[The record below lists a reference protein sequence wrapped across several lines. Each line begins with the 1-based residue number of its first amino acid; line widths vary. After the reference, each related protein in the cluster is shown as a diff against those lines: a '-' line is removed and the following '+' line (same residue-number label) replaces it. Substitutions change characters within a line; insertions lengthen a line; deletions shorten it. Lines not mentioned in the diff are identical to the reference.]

1 MNFGN
6 KTGRNYLN
14 ALQIRLLFSL
24 IFLFFFINIVQQYD
38 E

>member
-6 KTGRNYLN
+6 EIGRNYLN
-14 ALQIRLLFSL
+14 TLQIRLLFSL
-24 IFLFFFINIVQQYD
+24 IFLLFFINIVQQYD